1 MPFIQWNARY
11 SVGIKEVDT
20 QHNKLLGYIN
30 DLHDAMKTGQAKD
43 VMGTIIQNLIR
54 YTTTH
59 FSLEEKLL
67 SENNY
72 PAYLAHKK
80 EHDDFVRKVL
90 EFQKSFQT
98 GSTSLSID
106 MLNFLRDWL
115 LNHIAVSDRK
125 YSSYL
130 NEKGI
135 K

>member
-43 VMGTIIQNLIR
+43 VMGTIIQNLIK

>member
-43 VMGTIIQNLIR
+43 VMGTIIQNLIK

-125 YSSYL
+125 YSLYL